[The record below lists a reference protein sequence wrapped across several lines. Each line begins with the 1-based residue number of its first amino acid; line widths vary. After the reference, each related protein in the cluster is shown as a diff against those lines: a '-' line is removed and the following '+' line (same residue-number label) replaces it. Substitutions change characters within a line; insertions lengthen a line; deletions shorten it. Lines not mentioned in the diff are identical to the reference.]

1 MISFVLSMSSFISV
15 RVKVIQKDSSHP
27 SVVRIRYQKLI
38 SMVCGTNSNIRSRR
52 GVQILGIED
61 HLVEASDQKLRFLFK
76 MTTKKPHSTL
86 WRLLVSHIKYL
97 KLVDEVSENLS

>member
-27 SVVRIRYQKLI
+27 SVVRIWYQKLI
-38 SMVCGTNSNIRSRR
+38 NMVCGTNSNIRSRR

-61 HLVEASDQKLRFLFK
+61 HLVEASDQTLRFLFK
-76 MTTKKPHSTL
+76 MTTRKPHLNPLVTPCGYYQVSKTL
-86 WRLLVSHIKYL
+86 W
-97 KLVDEVSENLS
+97 

>member
-38 SMVCGTNSNIRSRR
+38 SMVSGTNSNIRSRR

-61 HLVEASDQKLRFLFK
+61 HLVEPSDQKLRFLFK
-76 MTTKKPHSTL
+76 MTTKKPHLTP
-86 WRLLVSHIKYL
+86 WRLPVSHIKYL

>member
-27 SVVRIRYQKLI
+27 SVVRIWYQKLI
-38 SMVCGTNSNIRSRR
+38 NMVCGTNSNIRSRR

-76 MTTKKPHSTL
+76 MTTKKPHLNPMVTPCGYYQVSKTL
-86 WRLLVSHIKYL
+86 W
-97 KLVDEVSENLS
+97 